1 MESLEKHV
9 ENALFSFKNTN
20 AENLKLFCGVE
31 VNTFKWILVLVR
43 PYEKRYHL
51 KLTFEDHWL
60 LVLMK
65 IRLGLLNKDIAIRFN
80 IHNSR
85 VPKIFRNWIPRLG
98 NLLSSLIVWSE
109 RGAIR
114 KNFPPS
120 LKKNGRK
127 WFPLLI
133 VGEYL

>member
-1 MESLEKHV
+1 MKSLEKRV
-9 ENALFSFKNTN
+9 ENVVFSFKNTN
-20 AENLKLFCGVE
+20 AENLKFFCGVE

-85 VPKIFRNWIPRLG
+85 VSKIFRN
-98 NLLSSLIVWSE
+98 
-109 RGAIR
+109 
-114 KNFPPS
+114 
-120 LKKNGRK
+120 
-127 WFPLLI
+127 
-133 VGEYL
+133 